1 MLKKVLPVAVVAL
14 ALSAG
19 GAFAEPPMAF
29 AELNLPGVDDSRLEP
44 LTDTDMVSMTGR
56 GATCTE
62 DVRTIGTVVAIFG
75 FLGRNHILLAT
86 GQITIGLAPF
96 VCAL

>member
-1 MLKKVLPVAVVAL
+1 MMKRVLPVAVVAL

-19 GAFAEPPMAF
+19 GAFAEPPMAVTE
-29 AELNLPGVDDSRLEP
+29 ANVPGVDDSRPEP
-44 LTDTDMVSMTGR
+44 LTDTDMATVTGR
-56 GATCTE
+56 GGTCTE
-62 DVRTIGTVVAIFG
+62 DVQTIGTVVAIVG

-86 GQITIGLAPF
+86 GQMAPRLAPF